1 MEIAMWVGISILG
14 IFYVMAM
21 MFLALFKRCRK
32 FALWTGLAAV
42 GVILTSLTVIGS
54 QINADARAA
63 GYDSVDDQRDAQ
75 RAGITDPALWHS
87 KREAYL
93 KIWAA
98 EKKQQE
104 AAAKAAKDQESAQA
118 DAICREDFNCWSN
131 KFNRAATKACAPQ
144 VERAAK
150 NNFEWTDSFT
160 APKFPRAAIN
170 DNGASIT
177 YVGDAIKM
185 QNGFGAWIIM
195 TYECDFDTAA
205 GSAVAVR
212 VNPGQLAK

>member
-1 MEIAMWVGISILG
+1 MWIGITILG
-14 IFYVMAM
+14 ILYVLAM
-21 MFLALFKRCRK
+21 VFLALFKRCRK
-32 FALWTGLAAV
+32 FALWTGLVAV
-42 GVILTSLTVIGS
+42 AVTLTSMTVTGS
-54 QINADARAA
+54 QLSAEAKAA
-63 GYDSVDDQRDAQ
+63 GYESVDDQRNAQ
-75 RAGITDPALWHS
+75 RAGITDPVIWRS
-87 KREAYL
+87 QREAYL
-93 KIWAA
+93 KTWAA
-98 EKKQQE
+98 ETKQKE

-118 DAICREDFNCWSN
+118 DAICRKDFNCWSN

-160 APKFPRAAIN
+160 APKFPRAAID

>member
-1 MEIAMWVGISILG
+1 MLVSISIFG
-14 IFYVMAM
+14 ILYAVAM
-21 MFLALFKRCRK
+21 VFLAFFKRCRK
-32 FALWTGLAAV
+32 FAVWTGLVAV
-42 GVILTSLTVIGS
+42 VVTLTSMTVTGS
-54 QINADARAA
+54 QLTAAAEAA
-63 GYDSVDDQRDAQ
+63 GYDSADDQRNAQ
-75 RAGITDPALWHS
+75 RAGINDPVIWHS

-93 KIWAA
+93 KTWAA
-98 EKKQQE
+98 ETKQKE
-104 AAAKAAKDQESAQA
+104 AAAKAAKEQESAQA
-118 DAICREDFNCWSN
+118 DATCQNDFNCWSN

-160 APKFPRAAIN
+160 SPKFPRAAIN
-170 DNGASIT
+170 NNGASIT

-195 TYECDFDTAA
+195 TYECDFDTIA
-205 GSAVAVR
+205 GSVTAVR

>member
-1 MEIAMWVGISILG
+1 MLVGISILG
-14 IFYVMAM
+14 ILYVVAM
-21 MFLALFKRCRK
+21 VFLAFFKRCRK
-32 FALWTGLAAV
+32 FALWTGLLAV
-42 GVILTSLTVIGS
+42 LVTLTAMTVTGS
-54 QINADARAA
+54 RLNAEAREA
-63 GYDSVDDQRDAQ
+63 GYDSADDQRDAQ
-75 RAGITDPALWHS
+75 RAGITDPAIWHS
-87 KREAYL
+87 QREAYL
-93 KIWAA
+93 KTWAA
-98 EKKQQE
+98 KKKQQE
-104 AAAKAAKDQESAQA
+104 AAARATRDQGAQA
-118 DAICREDFNCWSN
+118 DATCSKDFNCWSN

-195 TYECDFDTAA
+195 TYECDFDTVA